1 MFAMKHIPSVSL
13 TIFKSES
20 CLSEKWSGM
29 QAAQMCL
36 FSNVFTWSKNKD
48 FFCLVLLFLSSLV
61 AFWSLPKGPS
71 LVTIKDFHLIW
82 LLAQNWPLLMP
93 SFEITVKLT
102 MPQIAFS
109 KEHLC
114 LQNC

>member
-1 MFAMKHIPSVSL
+1 
-13 TIFKSES
+13 
-20 CLSEKWSGM
+20 M

-48 FFCLVLLFLSSLV
+48 FFCLALLFLSSLV

-82 LLAQNWPLLMP
+82 LLAQNWPLLIP

-114 LQNC
+114 LQSC

>member
-1 MFAMKHIPSVSL
+1 MYIP
-13 TIFKSES
+13 
-20 CLSEKWSGM
+20 
-29 QAAQMCL
+29 
-36 FSNVFTWSKNKD
+36 
-48 FFCLVLLFLSSLV
+48 LLFLKTILWLNDLSSLV
-61 AFWSLPKGPS
+61 AFWSLPNGPS

-93 SFEITVKLT
+93 SFKITVKLT

-114 LQNC
+114 LEDC